1 VAYAEGEDERV
12 LRAVQVAVDDGLAKP
27 ILIGRPAV
35 IEARIAKAGLRIQP
49 GVDVEICNPE
59 DDPRFRQYWEA
70 YHQLMGRDGVTPK
83 VPRPPCA
90 APTP

>member
-35 IEARIAKAGLRIQP
+35 IEARIAKAGLRIQL
-49 GVDVEICNPE
+49 GKDVEICNPE
-59 DDPRFRQYWEA
+59 DDPA
-70 YHQLMGRDGVTPK
+70 SASTGRPITS
-83 VPRPPCA
+83 
-90 APTP
+90 